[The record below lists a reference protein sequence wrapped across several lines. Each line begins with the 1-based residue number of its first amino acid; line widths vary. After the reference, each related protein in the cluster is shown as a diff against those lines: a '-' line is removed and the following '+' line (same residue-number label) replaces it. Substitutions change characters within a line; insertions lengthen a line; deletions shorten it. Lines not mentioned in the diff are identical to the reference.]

1 MFRVTVR
8 GAFEGLSDADRARL
22 ATEPGLLG
30 PAYTEHGAFT
40 CDRTMTAF
48 SFRCQVPAEDE
59 RDGEADATARA
70 IAALE
75 AHGFPHRI
83 LRVAVTDLRA
93 VRIRRRNRREVR
105 RG

>member
-22 ATEPGLLG
+22 AAEPGLLG
-30 PAYTEHGAFT
+30 PAYTERGAFT

-48 SFRCQVPAEDE
+48 SFRCQVPVEDD
-59 RDGEADATARA
+59 RDGEAEATARA
-70 IAALE
+70 LAALA
-75 AHGFPHRI
+75 AHGFPHRV

-93 VRIRRRNRREVR
+93 VKVRRRNRGEVR